1 MNSVFLYE
9 TILMDAIISLHSS
22 LAYIVLIT
30 LGVAIIN
37 AFWGV
42 LGKRNFG
49 NRDLRLSLFGLIF
62 SHIQLLLG
70 IVVYFVS
77 PYFSGWENGMGAV
90 MKDATLRLYLVEHP
104 TTNILAIVLI
114 TMGWSLHKKATNNR
128 KKFFRIAV
136 FYGFGILL
144 LLSRI
149 PWQQWP

>member
-1 MNSVFLYE
+1 
-9 TILMDAIISLHSS
+9 MDVIISLHSR
-22 LAYIVLIT
+22 LAYVVLIT
-30 LGVAIIN
+30 LVLAVLN

-42 LGKRNFG
+42 GGNRNFG

-70 IVVYFVS
+70 LVVYFVS
-77 PYFSGWENGMGAV
+77 PYFSAWENGMGAV
-90 MKDATLRLYLVEHP
+90 MKNPTLRLYLVEHP

-114 TMGWSLHKKATNNR
+114 TMGWSLHKKATNDR
-128 KKFFRIAV
+128 KKFFRIAI
-136 FYGFGILL
+136 FYGIGTLL

>member
-1 MNSVFLYE
+1 
-9 TILMDAIISLHSS
+9 MDVIISLHSR
-22 LAYIVLIT
+22 LAYVVLIT
-30 LGVAIIN
+30 LVLAVLN

-42 LGKRNFG
+42 GGNRNFG

-70 IVVYFVS
+70 LVVYFVS
-77 PYFSGWENGMGAV
+77 PYFSAWENGMGAV

-114 TMGWSLHKKATNNR
+114 TMGWSLHKKAANDR

-136 FYGFGILL
+136 FYGLGTLL

-149 PWQQWP
+149 PWAQWP

>member
-1 MNSVFLYE
+1 
-9 TILMDAIISLHSS
+9 MDAIISLHSR
-22 LAYIVLIT
+22 LAYVVLIT
-30 LGVAIIN
+30 LVLAILN

-42 LGKRNFG
+42 GSKRSFG

-70 IVVYFVS
+70 LVVYFVS
-77 PYFSGWENGMGAV
+77 PYFSAWENGMGAV
-90 MKDATLRLYLVEHP
+90 MKDSTLRLFLVEHP

-114 TMGWSLHKKATNNR
+114 TMGWSLHKKAQNDR
-128 KKFFRIAV
+128 KKLLRIAI

-149 PWQQWP
+149 PWAQWP

>member
-1 MNSVFLYE
+1 
-9 TILMDAIISLHSS
+9 MDVIISLHSS
-22 LAYIVLIT
+22 LAYVVLIT
-30 LGVAIIN
+30 LVLAVLN

-42 LGKRNFG
+42 GGNRNFG

-70 IVVYFVS
+70 LVVYFVS
-77 PYFSGWENGMGAV
+77 PYFSAWENGMGAV

-114 TMGWSLHKKATNNR
+114 TMGWSLHKKAANDR

-136 FYGFGILL
+136 FYGLGTLL

-149 PWQQWP
+149 PWAQWP

>member
-1 MNSVFLYE
+1 MD
-9 TILMDAIISLHSS
+9 TILSLHS
-22 LAYIVLIT
+22 LVAYVVLIVL
-30 LGVAIIN
+30 LLAVLN

-42 LGKRNFG
+42 FG
-49 NRDLRLSLFGLIF
+49 NRSFGTKDLRLSLFGLIF

-77 PYFSGWENGMGAV
+77 PYFSAWESGIGAV
-90 MKDATLRLYLVEHP
+90 MKDATLRLFLVEHP

-114 TMGWSLHKKATNNR
+114 TIGWSLHKKGATDK

-136 FYGFGILL
+136 FYALGIVL

-149 PWQQWP
+149 PWNQWL